1 MRLAEPDL
9 FGLGI
14 YQNWEKVALPSWTFD
29 LGIYQ
34 NLEKVALP
42 SGLLRSLTFPSAPP
56 CGAWR
61 K

>member
-42 SGLLRSLTFPSAPP
+42 SGLQSLTAGSR
-56 CGAWR
+56 AWKR
-61 K
+61 